1 MLKKWSINQF
11 VGIPQNRDP
20 SSFLGNVY
28 LHAID
33 EIMLMKDY
41 NYFRYMDDIR
51 IVCDDQF
58 HARKALLD
66 LTVELRDLRLNV
78 NSKKTKILQPDV
90 KNPEYT
96 QFMPLPNRTV
106 EEIDALLNERKL
118 SSARKVLPKLKL
130 YTHQLIDEQKT
141 NEREFRFC
149 INRLERIARCKE
161 LDFDFTG
168 IIDPVIGL
176 LESQPWSTDSVSRLL
191 RSVDLSD
198 KQVLRIV
205 EFVKNERKN
214 IYDWQ
219 GYLCWHLIAI
229 IYKCRGEKS
238 RKLSQLAIKTLNSN
252 WNPPMK
258 AGAILYLGSCGTE
271 NDRLFVLKNFK
282 SIKSRLVLRSVL
294 IATHEVPKTD
304 AVRYLYPDIDDT
316 IRESYEFI
324 RSPSFESRYFEPLTS
339 LSARELFD
347 DLPEMYPV

>member
-11 VGIPQNRDP
+11 VGLPQNRDP

-28 LHAID
+28 LHSVD
-33 EIMLMKDY
+33 EVMLKKDY

-58 HARKALLD
+58 HARQALLD

-90 KNPEYT
+90 KNSEYT
-96 QFMPLPNRTV
+96 KFMPLPNRTV

-130 YTHQLIDEQKT
+130 YTHQLIDEEKT

-168 IIDPVIGL
+168 IIDPVINL

-191 RSVDLSD
+191 RSVDLS
-198 KQVLRIV
+198 KEQVLRIV
-205 EFVKNERKN
+205 EFVNNEKKN

-219 GYLCWHLIAI
+219 GYLCWQLIAT
-229 IYKCRGEKS
+229 IYKCRG
-238 RKLSQLAIKTLNSN
+238 
-252 WNPPMK
+252 
-258 AGAILYLGSCGTE
+258 
-271 NDRLFVLKNFK
+271 
-282 SIKSRLVLRSVL
+282 
-294 IATHEVPKTD
+294 
-304 AVRYLYPDIDDT
+304 
-316 IRESYEFI
+316 
-324 RSPSFESRYFEPLTS
+324 
-339 LSARELFD
+339 
-347 DLPEMYPV
+347 